1 MPYTSVEGLRRLER
15 YVGVCLL
22 GVVPNISKSREVSI
36 TSINKYNMYATVEL
50 AFQSSTKRTYW

>member
-36 TSINKYNMYATVEL
+36 TSINKYIYATVEL